1 MPIATF
7 RGERSVNEVTDKLF
21 SNLTDRQRE
30 IASTAILKANP
41 QLADIKNVRD
51 GTVLR
56 VPKIP
61 ELRPKT
67 NRSLENPD
75 AQIAND
81 INDALSHY
89 RKTIG
94 ERVAQSQE
102 STKQQMKLAGNTSL
116 KRLLAQHDGA
126 SKLADE
132 LKGSLKQRATALTER
147 SEKFERAVRQI
158 SKDLNK
164 GPV

>member
-7 RGERSVNEVTDKLF
+7 RGEKSVNELTDKLF
-21 SNLTDRQRE
+21 TNLTDRQRD
-30 IASTAILKANP
+30 IASNAILKANP
-41 QLADIKNVRD
+41 QLADIRNVRD

-81 INDALSHY
+81 INDALSRY

-94 ERVAQSQE
+94 ERIAQNQE
-102 STKQQMKLAGNTSL
+102 TTKQQLKLAGNTSL
-116 KRLLAQHDGA
+116 KRVLAQHAGGGA
-126 SKLADE
+126 LADE
-132 LKGSLKQRATALTER
+132 LKSSLKQRATSLKER
-147 SEKFERAVRQI
+147 SEKFERAIQRM